1 MVKTYF
7 VMYYDKCYKCAF
19 IQTNKNENFLRFE
32 ILTKCTGTTNV
43 DSLEENIS
51 ELVFLF
57 YVFLIMDKIDSLYF
71 LSSLMRGPFRS
82 KILPANAE

>member
-7 VMYYDKCYKCAF
+7 VMYYDKCYKVCF
-19 IQTNKNENFLRFE
+19 HSNKHENFLRFE
-32 ILTKCTGTTNV
+32 TNV

-57 YVFLIMDKIDSLYF
+57 YVFCKFGFSTIFYYQEKGYDVGFSGRSAVCVLYV
-71 LSSLMRGPFRS
+71 
-82 KILPANAE
+82 

>member
-7 VMYYDKCYKCAF
+7 VMYYDKCYKVCF
-19 IQTNKNENFLRFE
+19 HSNKHENFLRFE
-32 ILTKCTGTTNV
+32 TNV

-71 LSSLMRGPFRS
+71 LSSLVRGPFCSR
-82 KILPANAE
+82 ILPATAE